1 MKKHEQRIYLN
12 RLAIVYGNPLKA
24 SPLQVMESFFNY
36 AKLAEHATA
45 FDEFCR
51 AALKEKY
58 CWRRGSPAN
67 ALYYSGQL
75 ELLIE
80 AAYLLYIKPPEHP
93 VHFKKYSTS
102 LSAMNDE
109 YANSS
114 HFLTHFFSQAS
125 LKKWKTWLQAFTH
138 AAIAKGSV
146 ADEIK
151 AVDIYVFVESVKQLL
166 CTAALIAD
174 ACNR

>member
-1 MKKHEQRIYLN
+1 MKKHFVNLN
-12 RLAIVYGNPLKA
+12 RIAATHKGKPLKA
-24 SPLQVMESFFNY
+24 SPLGILQEFFNY
-36 AKLAEHATA
+36 AKPAEHITA

-58 CWRRGSPAN
+58 CWHRGSPAN
-67 ALYYSGQL
+67 ALYYSEQL

-80 AAYLLYIKPPEHP
+80 AAYLLYIKPPKHP
-93 VHFKKYSTS
+93 VHFKTYTTS
-102 LSAMNDE
+102 LSVMNKE
-109 YANSS
+109 YANPS

-138 AAIAKGSV
+138 AAIAKGSA
-146 ADEIK
+146 ADEMK
-151 AVDIYVFVESVKQLL
+151 AMDIYVFVESVKQLL
-166 CTAALIAD
+166 CAAALIAD

>member
-1 MKKHEQRIYLN
+1 MKKHFVNLN
-12 RLAIVYGNPLKA
+12 RIAATHKVDPLKA
-24 SPLQVMESFFNY
+24 SPLGILQEFFNY
-36 AKLAEHATA
+36 ANPAEHIKA

-67 ALYYSGQL
+67 ALHYSEQL

-80 AAYLLYIKPPEHP
+80 AAYLLFIKLPKHSL
-93 VHFKKYSTS
+93 HFKKYSTS

-138 AAIAKGSV
+138 AAIAKGSA
-146 ADEIK
+146 ADEMK

-166 CTAALIAD
+166 CTAVLIAD